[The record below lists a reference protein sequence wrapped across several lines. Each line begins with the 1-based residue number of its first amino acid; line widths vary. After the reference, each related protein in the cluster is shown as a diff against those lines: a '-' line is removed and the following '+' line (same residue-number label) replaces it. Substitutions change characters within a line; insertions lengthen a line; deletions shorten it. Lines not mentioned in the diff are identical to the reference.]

1 MKIVIYVP
9 PTISSKNIYFH
20 NKLCKKY
27 TKCSS
32 SSSSSSISISISTSI
47 SSSSSSS
54 SSSRVVVIV
63 VIGVVIKV
71 LFVNL
76 FASERKTNYKTRKS
90 TIF

>member
-54 SSSRVVVIV
+54 SSRVVVIV